1 MFFSVDAHAIGCQLT
16 GNEVYIRNLLHSFAA
31 LDQFSEFVAYLAV
44 DDASTWVPERF
55 GKRSIARNPFVRLGF
70 DLSRRLRIDRPDL
83 LHVQYTAPLACPVP
97 VVVSVHDVSFI
108 ENPEFFPKAR
118 AAQLRWTVART
129 VRTAAAIL
137 TVSEFSR
144 AAIATAFQ
152 LDPDRITV
160 APNAASPCFRPIS
173 RPAAADWARSRYG
186 LNAPFILTVGDLQ
199 PRKNQIGLVRA
210 FADMVRAHPEVRH
223 HLVLAGKDT
232 WHGSQVRQAAAASGV
247 ADRIHFTGFVTDED
261 LLQLYNACEL
271 FVFPS
276 FYEGFGLP
284 VLEAMACGRA
294 VACSNLSAVPEVAD
308 AAGILF
314 NPHSTDEIA
323 RAMLDLILDSELR
336 GRVERLGLQRAT
348 HFSWQEAARRT
359 LEVYYEVAD
368 RRRSAVSEKHSAASS
383 TRR

>member
-16 GNEVYIRNLLHSFAA
+16 GNEVYIRNLLHSFAV
-31 LDQFSEFVAYLAV
+31 LDQSSEFVAYLAV
-44 DDASTWVPERF
+44 DDASEWVPERF
-55 GKRSIARNPFVRLGF
+55 SKRSIARNPFVRLGY

-83 LHVQYTAPLACPVP
+83 LHVQYTAPLGCPVP
-97 VVVSVHDVSFI
+97 VVVSVHDVSFL
-108 ENPEFFPKAR
+108 ENPEFFPAAR
-118 AAQLRWTVART
+118 AIQLRWTVART
-129 VRTAAAIL
+129 VRMAAAIL

-144 AAIATAFQ
+144 NAISKAFH
-152 LDPDRITV
+152 LDPARITV
-160 APNAASPCFRPIS
+160 APNAASPCFRPIN
-173 RPAAADWARSRYG
+173 RQAAVNWVRSRYRID
-186 LNAPFILTVGDLQ
+186 APFILTVGDLQ

-223 HLVLAGKDT
+223 HVVLAGKDT
-232 WHGSQVRQAAAASGV
+232 WHGSEVRKAAAASGV
-247 ADRIHFTGFVTDED
+247 ADRIHFTGFVTDQD

-314 NPHSTDEIA
+314 DPRSTHEIA
-323 RAMLDLILDSELR
+323 RAMLDLILDAELR

-359 LEVYYEVAD
+359 LDVYYEVAG
-368 RRRSAVSEKHSAASS
+368 RYRSAVPEKRSVASY
-383 TRR
+383 THR

>member
-1 MFFSVDAHAIGCQLT
+1 
-16 GNEVYIRNLLHSFAA
+16 
-31 LDQFSEFVAYLAV
+31 
-44 DDASTWVPERF
+44 
-55 GKRSIARNPFVRLGF
+55 
-70 DLSRRLRIDRPDL
+70 
-83 LHVQYTAPLACPVP
+83 VQYTAPLACPVP

-144 AAIATAFQ
+144 AAIAKAFQ

-173 RPAAADWARSRYG
+173 RPAAADWARLRYG

-223 HLVLAGKDT
+223 HLVLSGKDT
-232 WHGSQVRQAAAASGV
+232 WHGSQVRKAAAASGV

-294 VACSNLSAVPEVAD
+294 VACSNVSAVPEVAD

-359 LEVYYEVAD
+359 LEVYYEVAG
-368 RRRSAVSEKHSAASS
+368 RHRSAVSEKHSAASS